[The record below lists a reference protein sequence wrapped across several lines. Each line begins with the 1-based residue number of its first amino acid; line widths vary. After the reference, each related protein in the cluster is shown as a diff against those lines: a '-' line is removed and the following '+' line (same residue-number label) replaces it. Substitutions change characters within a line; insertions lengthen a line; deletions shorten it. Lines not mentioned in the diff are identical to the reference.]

1 VETQSDRRLFMRRG
15 GDEKKQV
22 LQMWLQLLKKCEA
35 WPKKIS
41 LLTGFNFQKVP
52 PISFRPEV
60 SADNSGTES
69 EETKCFLIQNDSFL
83 FEVKHAECKNARRGM
98 GGTGRGRRRTPS
110 PS

>member
-1 VETQSDRRLFMRRG
+1 
-15 GDEKKQV
+15 
-22 LQMWLQLLKKCEA
+22 
-35 WPKKIS
+35 
-41 LLTGFNFQKVP
+41 
-52 PISFRPEV
+52 V